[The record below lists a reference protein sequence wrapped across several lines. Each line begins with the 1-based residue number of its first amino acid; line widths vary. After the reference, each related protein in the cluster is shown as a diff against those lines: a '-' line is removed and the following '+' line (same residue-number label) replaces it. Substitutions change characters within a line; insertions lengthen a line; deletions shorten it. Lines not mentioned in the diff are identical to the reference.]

1 MIGTRVVAAWVMVCL
16 AVVMPVMGQNSGP
29 APARSVQPEQAR
41 PRPAEPAR
49 PPTEPG
55 EQPVT
60 PETSPH
66 QHDTL
71 KAMEAM
77 EKAGRPGEHH
87 RHLEAMAGRWNAAVR
102 FRMDGDMPWM
112 DSTGISVNRMD
123 MGGRFLVCEY
133 RGDMAGAEFTG
144 IATWGYDNSAKEY
157 QVTWRDSASTGLN
170 WLHGDCEQSGR
181 VFVLTGEYVDS
192 VSGRRKANRQI
203 VTIKDPDTY
212 IADFIDDG
220 PGGVTFKSMEIV
232 YTRIRPVPE
241 EEPPPRP

>member
-1 MIGTRVVAAWVMVCL
+1 MIGARVVAAWAMVCL
-16 AVVMPVMGQNSGP
+16 AGVMPVMGQSSGP
-29 APARSVQPEQAR
+29 APARRVQPEHAR

-49 PPTEPG
+49 PPAEPG

-60 PETSPH
+60 PEALPH

-77 EKAGRPGEHH
+77 EQAGRPGEHH

-102 FRMDGDMPWM
+102 FRMDGEMPWM
-112 DSTGISVNRMD
+112 ESSGSSVNRMD

-133 RGDMAGAEFTG
+133 QGDMGGTPFTG
-144 IATWGYDNSAKEY
+144 VATWGYDSSAQEY
-157 QVTWRDSASTGLN
+157 QATWRDSASTGLL
-170 WLHGDCEQSGR
+170 WMRGRCEQSGR
-181 VFVLTGEYVDS
+181 VFVLTGEYVDP
-192 VSGRRKANRQI
+192 VSGRRKAHRQI

-220 PGGVTFKSMEIV
+220 PGGVTFKNMEIV
-232 YTRIRPVPE
+232 YTRTRPVPG
-241 EEPPPRP
+241 EEPSPGP